1 MTGLSDRVEL
11 DREDRRR
18 LEQLGDRLGDTK
30 PLMAAIGGFV
40 RDVARGRFRDQVGP
54 DGKPWKKSLRAQLA
68 GGTTLVD
75 RGLLRDSYIDR
86 ASATEALV
94 GTSDIRARIH
104 HFGGVIRSRS
114 GGKLAFGLADG
125 GFATVSQVTM
135 PARPA
140 LGVNDAD
147 RVEIRALV
155 ADFVDRAAAA

>member
-1 MTGLSDRVEL
+1 MAGLSDKVEL
-11 DREDRRR
+11 DREDIRR
-18 LEQLGDRLGDTK
+18 LEGLGDRLGDTK

-40 RDVARGRFRDQVGP
+40 RDVARGRFREQKGP
-54 DGKPWKKSLRAQLA
+54 DGKPWKKSLRAQLV

-86 ASATEALV
+86 ATATEAEV
-94 GTSDIRARIH
+94 GTADIRARIH

-125 GFATVSQVTM
+125 GFALVSQVTM

-155 ADFVDRAAAA
+155 ADFVDMAAAA